1 MTHPDNDMEMSP
13 SWSRAHDW
21 KSCNRQKRFESSNL
35 SISAKENPAF
45 LRGFLLFMRVF
56 GIFGLCVCCSF
67 FAAFA
72 IKVHRKNTGKYRKVQ
87 PAELLRLGHMVVQI
101 VDDIPEQLLFHRFIV
116 DLVAGTVVQGN
127 GNVL

>member
-1 MTHPDNDMEMSP
+1 MRVFP
-13 SWSRAHDW
+13 
-21 KSCNRQKRFESSNL
+21 
-35 SISAKENPAF
+35 
-45 LRGFLLFMRVF
+45 LFMRVF
-56 GIFGLCVCCSF
+56 GIFGLCICCSF

>member
-1 MTHPDNDMEMSP
+1 M
-13 SWSRAHDW
+13 
-21 KSCNRQKRFESSNL
+21 
-35 SISAKENPAF
+35 F
-45 LRGFLLFMRVF
+45 LRVS
-56 GIFGLCVCCSF
+56 GIFGLCVCYSF

-72 IKVHRKNTGKYRKVQ
+72 IKVHRKSTGKYRKVQ

>member
-35 SISAKENPAF
+35 SISAKEKPAEM
-45 LRGFLLFMRVF
+45 RGFSLFLRVF

-72 IKVHRKNTGKYRKVQ
+72 IKVHRKNTGKYRKVP

>member
-1 MTHPDNDMEMSP
+1 MCNSP
-13 SWSRAHDW
+13 FSYAY
-21 KSCNRQKRFESSNL
+21 
-35 SISAKENPAF
+35 A
-45 LRGFLLFMRVF
+45 GFRHFRSLHLLL
-56 GIFGLCVCCSF
+56 IFS
-67 FAAFA
+67 AFA

-87 PAELLRLGHMVVQI
+87 PAELLRLGHMVIQI

>member
-1 MTHPDNDMEMSP
+1 MKKGAAALASHPC
-13 SWSRAHDW
+13 ATA
-21 KSCNRQKRFESSNL
+21 L
-35 SISAKENPAF
+35 F
-45 LRGFLLFMRVF
+45 LMLMRVS
-56 GIFGLCVCCSF
+56 GIFGLCICCSF

-87 PAELLRLGHMVVQI
+87 PAELLRLRHMVVQI

-116 DLVAGTVVQGN
+116 DLVAGTVVQCN